1 MRHDIT
7 PEAVAQHIYDRI
19 ICPTGDPQKA
29 LTEWMDITSG
39 LGCALDNWQRVA
51 VGRHAC
57 SRSGAPAD
65 RWAAVF
71 AQLLATGRGGSFMTM
86 TGIGAGGGVR

>member
-51 VGRHAC
+51 VGRP
-57 SRSGAPAD
+57 GYE
-65 RWAAVF
+65 
-71 AQLLATGRGGSFMTM
+71 AQTQAMTQALLRAQNIMRCL
-86 TGIGAGGGVR
+86 ARVA